1 MQMKIRRAAVLGA
14 GVMGAQIAAL
24 LATAGVR
31 TYLLDLTSK
40 EPPADPKAAKAMG
53 KYFRSSRAL
62 MAIENLKNLK
72 PSPLYTASALA
83 GIIPGNFDDDMS
95 VLADCDWV
103 IEVVIEKLDIKKAI
117 HKRIAE
123 VVRPHV
129 PVTTNTSGI
138 SLADICAGL
147 PEHYQANFFGTHF
160 FNPPRYMRLLEI
172 IPHDGVNQEVVS
184 ALTNWISEN
193 LGKGIVVAADT
204 VNFIANRIG
213 VFANQVTL
221 KHMADLNLN
230 IETIDAL
237 TGKLMGRPSSA
248 SFRTMDVV
256 GLDTFVHVA
265 NNTYDRAPKDPYRE
279 VFKSPAW
286 VMELIENKALGQK
299 TNDVGCFKKT
309 TDDKGRRLILAYRPE
324 TKSYEPQS
332 PVDYPW
338 MADAL
343 KEPNLIKR
351 LGLVMD
357 QKDSGG
363 ELVWRILR
371 DVFSYAS
378 LLVHEIAGDQVKPV
392 DEAIK
397 WGFNWDM
404 GPFELWQALGYDAV
418 LKRMELEKVPLPAWA
433 KSGLAFYRPAPGSA
447 EWASKGPSEQLQPSK
462 ARYLPVKQASYQ
474 FHLPRAQ
481 SEGDKRTIL
490 SNKSASLVDIGDG
503 VSCLVF
509 HSKMN
514 ALDSQMIELMQ
525 KAIVATSQNFDA
537 MVIANDAEHFS
548 AGANLKQIL
557 ELINKKEFDTVER
570 FIRDFQG
577 TMQLLKFASFPSVAC
592 PHGLTLGGGCEVAL
606 HASWRVA
613 SGETYA
619 GLVEIGVGLLPA
631 GGGTKELA
639 LRAYDFMNYA
649 EKGDPLAFL
658 QKAFFLIG
666 MAKTSSSGHE
676 AVEMGLLPQ
685 TTRVCLSRDHQI
697 LRAKHGAL
705 HLARQG
711 YIPATPRTAVPVLG
725 DPGIN
730 TFRMALYNMV
740 EGRQISHY
748 DAFVGEKIAT
758 VLCGGEVDGGQL
770 VSEQY
775 LLDLERRMFVDLCKE
790 AKTVERIEYM
800 LKNGKPLRN

>member
-1 MQMKIRRAAVLGA
+1 MQLKIRRVAVLGA

-24 LATAGVR
+24 LSTAGVR
-31 TYLLDLTSK
+31 TYLLDLASN
-40 EPPADPKAAKAMG
+40 EPPADPKIAKAIG
-53 KYFRSSRAL
+53 KNFRSARAM
-62 MAIENLKNLK
+62 MAIENLKVLK
-72 PSPLYTASALA
+72 PSPLYTATALA
-83 GIIPGNFDDDMS
+83 GIIPGNFEDDMS
-95 VLADCDWV
+95 VLAECDWV
-103 IEVVIEKLDIKKAI
+103 IEVVIEKLEIKKAI

-138 SLADICAGL
+138 SLADICSDL

-172 IPHDGVNQEVVS
+172 IPHETVNHDLMNAV
-184 ALTNWISEN
+184 TDWISEN

-221 KHMADLNLN
+221 KHMADLKLN
-230 IETIDAL
+230 IETVDSL

-265 NNTYDRAPKDPYRE
+265 QNTYDRAPTDPYRE

-286 VMELIENKALGQK
+286 IMGLIESKSLGQK

-309 TDDKGRRLILAYRPE
+309 TDAAGKRLSLAYRPE
-324 TKSYEPQS
+324 TKTYVEQTPTE
-332 PVDYPW
+332 YPW
-338 MADAL
+338 MAEAL
-343 KEPNLIKR
+343 KESNLTKR
-351 LGLVMD
+351 LQFVCA
-357 QKDSGG
+357 QKDGGG

-371 DVFSYAS
+371 DVLSYSA
-378 LLVHEIAGDQVKPV
+378 LLVEEIAGDQVKPL

-397 WGFNWDM
+397 WGFNWEM
-404 GPFELWQALGYDAV
+404 GPFEIWQSLGYDAT
-418 LKRMELEKVPLPAWA
+418 LKRMQDEKVPLPAWA
-433 KSGLAFYRPAPGSA
+433 KAGLAFYKPAPGTPEFA
-447 EWASKGPSEQLQPSK
+447 IRGATEQLQPTKQKFIPIRS
-462 ARYLPVKQASYQ
+462 LPHQ
-474 FHLPRAQ
+474 FHLPRMQNEA
-481 SEGDKRTIL
+481 DKRVIM

-503 VSCLVF
+503 VTCLVF

-514 ALDSQMIELMQ
+514 ALDSHIIELMQ
-525 KAIVATSQNFDA
+525 KSVVATAKNFDA
-537 MVIANDAEHFS
+537 MIIANDADHFS

-557 ELINKKEFDTVER
+557 EFIHKKDFDTVER

-577 TMQLLKFASFPSVAC
+577 TMQLVKFASFPTVSC

-606 HASWRVA
+606 HTSWRVA

-619 GLVEIGVGLLPA
+619 GLVEMGVGLIPA

-639 LRAYDFMNYA
+639 LRAYDFMNHA

-666 MAKTSSSGHE
+666 MAKTSTSGHE
-676 AVEMGLLPQ
+676 AVEMSLLPQ
-685 TTRVCLSRDHQI
+685 STRISMSRDHQI
-697 LRAKHGAL
+697 LRAKQGAL

-711 YIPATPRTAVPVLG
+711 YIPPTPRLAIPVLG

-740 EGRQISHY
+740 QGRQISQY
-748 DAFVGEKIAT
+748 DAFIGEKVAT
-758 VLCGGEVDGGQL
+758 VLCGGEVDGGQT

-775 LLDLERRMFVDLCKE
+775 LLDLERKMFVELCKE
-790 AKTVERIEYM
+790 QKTVDRIEYM